1 MKKHLILFTLLLLAI
16 SCQKA
21 LIEKPIKFIDED
33 KMVNILFDISI
44 LESIKQVNPTVLTER
59 KITTGDY
66 IYKKYQ
72 IDSLQ
77 FAQNDKY
84 YASNVKNYAK
94 MYDEVAKRIDNY
106 KQQLDVEKS
115 KNPTK

>member
-1 MKKHLILFTLLLLAI
+1 MKKLLLLFTLLLLAI

-21 LIEKPIKFIDED
+21 IIEKPAKLIAED
-33 KMVNILFDISI
+33 KMINILFDISV
-44 LESIKQVNPTVLTER
+44 LEAIKQVNPTALTDR
-59 KITTGDY
+59 KITTSIY

-84 YASNVKNYAK
+84 YASDVKNYAK
-94 MYDEVAKRIDNY
+94 MYDEVAKRIDDY
-106 KQQLDVEKS
+106 KIQLDTEKS

>member
-1 MKKHLILFTLLLLAI
+1 MKKLLLLFTLLVLVI

-21 LIEKPIKFIDED
+21 ILEKPAKLIDED
-33 KMVNILFDISI
+33 KMVNILFDITV
-44 LESIKQVNPTVLTER
+44 LEAIKQVNPTALMER
-59 KITTGDY
+59 KITTSNY

-84 YASNVKNYAK
+84 YASDVKNYAK
-94 MYDEVAKRIDNY
+94 MYDEVAKRIDEN
-106 KQQLDVEKS
+106 KLQLDTEKS
-115 KNPTK
+115 KNPAK